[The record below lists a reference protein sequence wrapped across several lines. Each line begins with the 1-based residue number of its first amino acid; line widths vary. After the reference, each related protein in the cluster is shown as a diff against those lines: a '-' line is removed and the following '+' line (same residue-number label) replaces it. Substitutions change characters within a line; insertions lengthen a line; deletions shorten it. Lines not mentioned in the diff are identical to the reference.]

1 MGCHARR
8 RIEVSTTAIL
18 NERATTHGS
27 FADNARNGQAMRDLF
42 RANPSWAGMHP
53 IHKEALDMIACK
65 VSRILSGQA
74 EFLDHWYDVI
84 GYATLARNTCY
95 PTVQAK

>member
-42 RANPSWAGMHP
+42 RSNPSWAGMNP
-53 IHKEALDMIACK
+53 IHKEALDMLACK
-65 VSRILSGQA
+65 VSRILSGQSMHD
-74 EFLDHWYDVI
+74 DHWADI
-84 GYATLARNTCY
+84 QGYARLAQDACY
-95 PTVQAK
+95 VVVQAK